1 MGTEKASGRQNPA
14 AALDALT
21 HPASTPCGR
30 FEVRE
35 YTLGALA
42 ILDEIGSP
50 FLRKDAPKTLPA
62 FVETMFA
69 MTRPSAESRRLLAR
83 SRDAFAAAAAEW
95 ADGVS
100 VREGAELLSACS
112 AAIARFAA
120 ANPAEDGGGEPEE
133 DDPDPTTAGPTA
145 G

>member
-1 MGTEKASGRQNPA
+1 MGTEKAEVRQNPA
-14 AALDALT
+14 AALEALVHGAT
-21 HPASTPCGR
+21 TQVGR

-35 YTLGALA
+35 YTLGAFA

-69 MTRPSAESRRLLAR
+69 MTRPSAETRRLLAQG
-83 SRDAFAAAAAEW
+83 RDAFAAAAAEW

-100 VREGAELLSACS
+100 VREGTELLSACA

-120 ANPAEDGGGEPEE
+120 ANPAEDGGGEAEE
-133 DDPDPTTAGPTA
+133 DDPDPTMAGPTA